1 MQETMRTRPS
11 LIIRSALAGCAIV
24 LLSGCGSD
32 RAGEL
37 EEKLARAEQAAQRA
51 EAAQKA
57 AENAAKKAV
66 AFSNSGGSSM
76 AQDPPSDA
84 ERDMEKAS
92 QDPNSA
98 YYDNA
103 APAPEG

>member
-1 MQETMRTRPS
+1 MRTRPS
-11 LIIRSALAGCAIV
+11 LLIRSALTGCAFV

-32 RAGEL
+32 RSGEL
-37 EEKLARAEQAAQRA
+37 EEKLARAEQAAVRA

-57 AENAAKKAV
+57 AENAAKRAS
-66 AFSNSGGSSM
+66 ATSGTTM
-76 AQDPPSDA
+76 TQDPPSEA
-84 ERDMEKAS
+84 ERDMDKAS

-98 YYDNA
+98 YFDNA